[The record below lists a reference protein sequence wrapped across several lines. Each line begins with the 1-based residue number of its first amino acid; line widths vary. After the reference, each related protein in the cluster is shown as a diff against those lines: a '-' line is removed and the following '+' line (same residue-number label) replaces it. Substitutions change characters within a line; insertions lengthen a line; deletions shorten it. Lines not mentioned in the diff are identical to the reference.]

1 MLDQQQINYKWK
13 EIKAGVRTIWSEI
26 TESELDETKGNVSL
40 IPGLVRKKYLQ
51 TNEEIGR
58 NLKLLM
64 DSFDNE
70 TDKGHLLNNGI
81 SSYQRSPI
89 IPEPAKHIH

>member
-1 MLDQQQINYKWK
+1 MLTQQQINDKWT
-13 EIKAGVRTIWSEI
+13 EIKAGVRNIWGEI
-26 TESELDETKGNVSL
+26 SDSELDEIHGNISL
-40 IPGLVRKKYLQ
+40 IPNLVRKKYLQ
-51 TNEEIGR
+51 TNGDISR

-81 SSYQRSPI
+81 SSYHRSPI
-89 IPEPAKHIH
+89 NSEPLNQTH